1 MASFVEVPGAN
12 GKVRIKAVCRVW
24 RGKKQATKCK
34 TFAGREEAK
43 RWADEIEHTMQKEVM
58 GEKLEALKIK
68 KKAYLPEIETIKD
81 VQDIYQKA
89 QDNISQLGQESF
101 LLIRV
106 DTIVQ
111 YFEGRIEAGGSEEE
125 LELEADLLYS
135 MFGYLAKKT
144 GRRDANLVQMAL
156 TALRTRGLIQ

>member
-12 GKVRIKAVCRVW
+12 GKVRFKAICRVW

-34 TFAGREEAK
+34 TFGDREEAK
-43 RWADEIEHTMQKEVM
+43 RWAAEIEKSMQKEVM
-58 GEKLEALKIK
+58 EEKLESLKIK
-68 KKAYLPEIETIKD
+68 KKTYLPEIETIGD
-81 VQDIYQKA
+81 VQDIYHKA

-111 YFEGRIEAGGSEEE
+111 YFEDRIKAGGSEEE

-135 MFGYLAKKT
+135 MFSYLAKRT
-144 GRRDANLVQMAL
+144 GSRDANLVQMAL
-156 TALRTRGLIQ
+156 TALRTRGIMK

>member
-12 GKVRIKAVCRVW
+12 GKIRIKAVCRVW

-34 TFAGREEAK
+34 TFADREKAQ
-43 RWADEIEHTMQKEVM
+43 RWADEVEHAMQKEVM
-58 GEKLEALKIK
+58 DEKLEALKIRK
-68 KKAYLPEIETIKD
+68 REYLPEIETIGQI
-81 VQDIYQKA
+81 QDIYQKA
-89 QDNISQLGQESF
+89 QVNISKLGQESI

-106 DTIVQ
+106 DTIVK
-111 YFEGRIEAGGSEEE
+111 YFENRIQEGGSEEE

-135 MFGYLAKKT
+135 MFQYLAKKT

-156 TALRTRGLIQ
+156 TALRTRGVFQ